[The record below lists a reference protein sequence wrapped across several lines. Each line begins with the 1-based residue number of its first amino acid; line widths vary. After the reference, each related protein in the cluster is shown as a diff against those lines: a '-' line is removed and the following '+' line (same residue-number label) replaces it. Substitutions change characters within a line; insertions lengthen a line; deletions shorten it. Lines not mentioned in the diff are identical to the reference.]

1 MQKKMSPLSGRASG
15 CAPLRTFS
23 AALLI
28 LSQSGCLAVLVGGA
42 VAAGAT
48 GYAYVKGE
56 STATLEAPMEPSWN
70 AALAALEDLRLA
82 VISKS
87 GDALTG
93 AITARNAE
101 DTRIAISLRRV
112 SDNTTRI
119 GVRVGTFGDES
130 QSRAIL
136 DKIAARL

>member
-1 MQKKMSPLSGRASG
+1 
-15 CAPLRTFS
+15 
-23 AALLI
+23 
-28 LSQSGCLAVLVGGA
+28 
-42 VAAGAT
+42 
-48 GYAYVKGE
+48 
-56 STATLEAPMEPSWN
+56 
-70 AALAALEDLRLA
+70 

-87 GDALTG
+87 GDALTA